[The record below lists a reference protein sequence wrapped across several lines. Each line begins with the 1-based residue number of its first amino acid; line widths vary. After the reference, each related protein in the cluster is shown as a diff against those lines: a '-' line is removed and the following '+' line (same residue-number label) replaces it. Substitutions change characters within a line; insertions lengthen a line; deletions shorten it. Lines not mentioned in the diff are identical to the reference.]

1 MSIIKLSKIE
11 KATIL
16 NATKEQ
22 DYCTI
27 AHAKTINSLVDK
39 YLAEWTS
46 GFGYSWGT
54 IIQLTEKGKELRSE
68 LLK

>member
-1 MSIIKLSKIE
+1 MKLTKIE

-27 AHAKTINSLVDK
+27 AHAKTMNSLVDK

-46 GFGYSWGT
+46 GFGYRWGA
-54 IIQLTEKGKELRSE
+54 IIKLTKKGKELQSE